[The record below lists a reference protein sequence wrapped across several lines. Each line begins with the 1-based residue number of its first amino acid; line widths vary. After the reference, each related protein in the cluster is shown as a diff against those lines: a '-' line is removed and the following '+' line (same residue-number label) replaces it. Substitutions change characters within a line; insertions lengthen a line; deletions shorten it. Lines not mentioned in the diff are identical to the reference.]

1 MCCLYP
7 DYHLWQ
13 VLLLKLP
20 QTDFPGLV
28 YLLALPQPEF
38 LSELLLHRFYPL
50 TEFLHLPHPAQVLHS
65 LQCLWLVPRLL
76 LHSHLPGCLQIPD
89 SQIPQ
94 PAPPLPLQSAYDQ
107 FDKLDVHLL
116 ALHNKQLCMY
126 LRNLL

>member
-7 DYHLWQ
+7 DYLWL

-20 QTDFPGLV
+20 QTGFPGLV
-28 YLLALPQPEF
+28 CLLALSQPEF
-38 LSELLLHRFYPL
+38 LSELLLHRFHPL

-65 LQCLWLVPRLL
+65 LQSLWLAPRLL
-76 LHSHLPGCLQIPD
+76 LHSHFPDCLQIPD
-89 SQIPQ
+89 SQIQQPVPQ
-94 PAPPLPLQSAYDQ
+94 FPLQSAYDKS
-107 FDKLDVHLL
+107 DKLDARLL

>member
-7 DYHLWQ
+7 DYLWL

-20 QTDFPGLV
+20 QTGFPGLMC
-28 YLLALPQPEF
+28 LLALPPQEF
-38 LSELLLHRFYPL
+38 LSELLLHKFHPL

-65 LQCLWLVPRLL
+65 LQSLWLAPRLL
-76 LHSHLPGCLQIPD
+76 LHSHFPDCLQIPD
-89 SQIPQ
+89 SQIQQPVPQ
-94 PAPPLPLQSAYDQ
+94 LPLQSAYDKS
-107 FDKLDVHLL
+107 DKLDARLL